1 MGVAVFVSSRGSN
14 RYAEKSLGDC
24 KVYRSGYAALGEGC
38 SVASDR
44 HGSGGRAI
52 ALCIGIG
59 NNEACACIVARAAY
73 SRGNGKIRVSAVGC
87 GNSCRT
93 HQLVALAAVLCDL
106 VAACRVYEIMVLGL
120 CCACRAVVSIDGSS
134 LRFVAG
140 GVAVIYLCV
149 ADNRMGLCGLT
160 VVEVLSE
167 CSAEHIRQFTGGNV
181 FHRNSDGVI
190 VPVIYR
196 RNVVIFIITIGSP
209 GKVST
214 NKGFSNRLAKVVAI
228 SDLRS
233 SIGRTNKTACQI
245 TEAIF
250 HCCSAVS

>member
-1 MGVAVFVSSRGSN
+1 MSSRGSN

-59 NNEACACIVARAAY
+59 NNEACACIVTRAAY

-106 VAACRVYEIMVLGL
+106 AAACRVYEIMVLGL
-120 CCACRAVVSIDGSS
+120 CCACRAVVSIDGST

-140 GVAVIYLCV
+140 GVAVIYLCIT
-149 ADNRMGLCGLT
+149 DNGIRLYCLT

-181 FHRNSDGVI
+181 FHRNSGGKI
-190 VPVIYR
+190 KAVIYR
-196 RNVVIFIITIGSP
+196 RNVIVVTALFIIPAATTVHERIA
-209 GKVST
+209 
-214 NKGFSNRLAKVVAI
+214 NGFTEIVAI
-228 SDLRS
+228 FYNCIMGRS
-233 SIGRTNKTACQI
+233 ANKTSADIAASRNSGI
-245 TEAIF
+245 TEAVF
-250 HCCSAVS
+250 NRTV